1 MPMQILRFTFD
12 ANPDPVSCFDADPD
26 LSQNDDDPSGSGSAT
41 LGLTTASSKLFS
53 GITEEKIRKTEAIFC
68 R

>member
-1 MPMQILRFTFD
+1 VSLLID
-12 ANPDPVSCFDADPD
+12 ANPDPVLRFDADPD

-53 GITEEKIRKTEAIFC
+53 GIIEQKIRKTETLILQMTV
-68 R
+68 